1 MIVKDLKHTASL
13 LKSGSLAH
21 FPSPCSLFGVFD
33 GHQGALCSEY
43 VCKRFVLKLVPALAK
58 LSPVQV
64 VSSRHNKNEEQEQ
77 ARKKFHAELREM
89 FRKVCHDV
97 DAEWLQKFRTNPDGA
112 TAVVSL
118 LFGDELATCWVGD
131 SRAVMMMQQEN
142 NNKKQQEQEQ
152 PPPITGCAIT
162 RDHKPEDPLE
172 KQRVEANGGKVIEL
186 GGCSRVAHRDF
197 EERTRRLKQLKAQ
210 GLGGGQEREPMALAV
225 SRAFGDREFKV
236 GISSANPNGNKTMRG
251 PLLSATPD
259 VDIRTVAPYSGLM
272 LSCDGVFDV

>member
-1 MIVKDLKHTASL
+1 MQGRRPKQEDRHLIVKDLKHTASL

-58 LSPVQV
+58 LSPVLV
-64 VSSRHNKNEEQEQ
+64 PSRHNKNEEQEQ

-142 NNKKQQEQEQ
+142 NNKKQHEQEQ
-152 PPPITGCAIT
+152 PAAITGCAIT

-186 GGCSRVAHRDF
+186 GGCSR
-197 EERTRRLKQLKAQ
+197 
-210 GLGGGQEREPMALAV
+210 
-225 SRAFGDREFKV
+225 V